1 MQTDPVVD
9 YRQLSYKGLLYLQY
23 LDTRD
28 FFSILYPFVPMI
40 LVRIVI
46 KHPGINSY
54 QIERKKN
61 TLRVSLSTYKQQWQ
75 VHHNHGNRQPCCY
88 YKAGFQNA
96 QRNTAPCLMLSTCLC
111 NTHYLQCLF
120 WGHIKETESSK
131 PSVWDL

>member
-40 LVRIVI
+40 LVRIVL
-46 KHPGINSY
+46 KYPGINSY
-54 QIERKKN
+54 QIKRKKN

-75 VHHNHGNRQPCCY
+75 VHHSGNYAVTTEQVS
-88 YKAGFQNA
+88 K
-96 QRNTAPCLMLSTCLC
+96 TLSEILL
-111 NTHYLQCLF
+111 H
-120 WGHIKETESSK
+120 
-131 PSVWDL
+131 V